1 MSIKYITINYMICYE
16 DRTFMNDAQELIS
29 ENNENQFIPY
39 GVMSHDVVIM

>member
-1 MSIKYITINYMICYE
+1 
-16 DRTFMNDAQELIS
+16 MNDAQELIS